1 MIETARTQAWNVLA
15 QDSERSHV
23 LYGWQPQRFGPLGRI
38 DGARGVEL
46 FESGGRAVL
55 DFCAG
60 QINVNV
66 GYGHPHVLAAL
77 RKQMEA
83 FCYVAPNLA
92 SESRERL
99 AEMVVEAAPG
109 SELSWVFFSNSGSE
123 AVENAMKIAWAFTGR
138 RKLYAAWTSYH
149 GATPGASSLS
159 GDPRRLFVEPG
170 LPGVR
175 HFHAPTGWRC
185 PFAPD
190 DPEESARLCLSAFED
205 QALRD
210 GPETIAAVF
219 LEPIAGTSGLYK
231 WPASFVRGLRA
242 FCDKHGILLVFD
254 ETMSGWGRSGTWF
267 ACEHYDVLPDIM
279 VTAKGITSGYVP
291 LGATL
296 ITDRIRGAFVSR
308 PFVAGLT
315 TEGHALACAA
325 GIANLEVY
333 RNEGLIEHSR
343 ELGLLLKEHLAHLK
357 DRHASVGDV
366 RSEGL
371 FGCIELTADREAR
384 SPLAGFRNSERDVA
398 GQIVQRLWDAGLFL
412 IAKWD
417 FLFIAPPLV
426 IARDDLER
434 GLEMIDQVLDFTDSV
449 IHS

>member
-1 MIETARTQAWNVLA
+1 MSETAVIEAPKALPY
-15 QDSERSHV
+15 DPERSHV
-23 LYGWQPQRFGPLGRI
+23 LYGWQPQRFGPLGHI
-38 DGARGVEL
+38 TGARGVEL
-46 FESGGRAVL
+46 FECGGRSIL

-77 RKQMEA
+77 RNQMDS
-83 FCYVAPNLA
+83 FCYIAPTLA

-99 AEMVVEAAPG
+99 AGMVVEAVPG
-109 SELSWVFFSNSGSE
+109 SDLSWVFFSNSGSE

-138 RKLYAAWTSYH
+138 RKIYAAWTSYH
-149 GATPGASSLS
+149 GATPGASSVS
-159 GDPRRLFVEPG
+159 GDPRRHFVEPG
-170 LPGVR
+170 LSGIR

-185 PFAPD
+185 PFAPG
-190 DPEESARLCLSAFED
+190 DPEESARLCLGAFED

-219 LEPIAGTSGLYK
+219 LEPIAGTSGVYK
-231 WPASFVRGLRA
+231 WPASFVRGLRT
-242 FCDKHGILLVFD
+242 FCDQNDILLVFD
-254 ETMSGWGRSGTWF
+254 ETMSGWGRSGSWF

-291 LGATL
+291 LGVTV
-296 ITDRIRGAFVSR
+296 ITDRIRSAFVSR

-333 RNEGLIEHSR
+333 REEGLIERSR
-343 ELGLLLKEHLAHLK
+343 ALGTLLRERLAHLK
-357 DRHASVGDV
+357 RCHASVGDV
-366 RSEGL
+366 RAEGL
-371 FGCIELTADREAR
+371 FACIELTADREAR
-384 SPLAGFRNSERDVA
+384 RPLAGFRNCERDVA
-398 GQIVQRLWDAGLFL
+398 GQIVQRLWDAGLFV

-417 FLFIAPPLV
+417 FIFIAPPLV
-426 IARDDLER
+426 IAREDLER
-434 GLEMIDQVLDFTDSV
+434 GLDMIDHVLDFTDSV